1 MSQIDM
7 SQYKKDARGNLVPID
22 NIREIDL
29 LRDELVM
36 EIVGKAQAVAEQLAD
51 YKRGAMD
58 DINAFVQLS
67 AERFG
72 VELGG
77 KKKGNLTLHSFDGR
91 YRVQYA
97 VQDTLSFDEGLQAAK
112 ALIDEALHDMLAGV
126 TDADVWTIVQA
137 AFATDKEG
145 NISTGKV
152 LGLRRLKIG
161 HPKWQQAMDAVAD
174 SLQILTSK
182 AYVRVYRRDDE
193 GEYKL
198 MNLDIAKV

>member
-77 KKKGNLTLHSFDGR
+77 KKKGNLTLHSFDGH

-152 LGLRRLKIG
+152 LGLRRLKIS

-193 GEYKL
+193 GDYKL

>member
-58 DINAFVQLS
+58 AINAFVQLS

-152 LGLRRLKIG
+152 LGLRRLKIS

-193 GEYKL
+193 GDYKL

>member
-1 MSQIDM
+1 M
-7 SQYKKDARGNLVPID
+7 
-22 NIREIDL
+22 
-29 LRDELVM
+29 
-36 EIVGKAQAVAEQLAD
+36 
-51 YKRGAMD
+51 
-58 DINAFVQLS
+58 
-67 AERFG
+67 
-72 VELGG
+72 
-77 KKKGNLTLHSFDGR
+77 
-91 YRVQYA
+91 
-97 VQDTLSFDEGLQAAK
+97 QAAK

-152 LGLRRLKIG
+152 LGLRRLKIS

-193 GEYKL
+193 GDYKL

>member
-145 NISTGKV
+145 NISTG
-152 LGLRRLKIG
+152 
-161 HPKWQQAMDAVAD
+161 
-174 SLQILTSK
+174 
-182 AYVRVYRRDDE
+182 
-193 GEYKL
+193 
-198 MNLDIAKV
+198 

>member
-91 YRVQYA
+91 YRVQ
-97 VQDTLSFDEGLQAAK
+97 
-112 ALIDEALHDMLAGV
+112 
-126 TDADVWTIVQA
+126 
-137 AFATDKEG
+137 
-145 NISTGKV
+145 
-152 LGLRRLKIG
+152 
-161 HPKWQQAMDAVAD
+161 
-174 SLQILTSK
+174 
-182 AYVRVYRRDDE
+182 
-193 GEYKL
+193 
-198 MNLDIAKV
+198 